1 MCGIAGAFGLAPGT
15 QPDPTR
21 VQCMADALRHRGPDG
36 EGYWSSRDGR
46 VRLAHRRLSVI
57 DLETGQQPMV
67 NETGTVGL
75 VFNGEIY
82 NYRELRAALVRDGV
96 TFRTQSDT
104 EVLLRLYERDGVDCL
119 EALRGMYAFA
129 IWDEARG
136 QLVLARDRIGK
147 KPLYYTESDGALYFA
162 SALGALRAAGGRR
175 PVDVAAIDAYM
186 TLGYIPAPLTVF
198 EGIHKLEA
206 ATVMTFANGHRS
218 SRRYWDLA
226 PNDNPFE
233 GTQDEALDRID
244 EILGTAVDIRLRS
257 DVPLGVFLSGGI
269 DSSLVTAVAVRKS
282 TLPIRTFSIAFD
294 DPAFDESGYAAAVA
308 AHLGTRHECFHVRPD
323 VMALLPEYVRHYGE
337 PFADSSAFP
346 TWILAAE
353 TRRHVTVALG
363 GDGGDEGFAGYDWYR
378 TAARLSR
385 LGRLVPSVAA
395 SVGSR
400 ALARIAIGSGSSTRR
415 ARQLGRGL
423 AVMSHGEAAERFAA
437 LRTCVNQH
445 EAEGLFAGRLAAHRH
460 EAGPRDATALA
471 ALYRDCEGTDLR
483 RMRYV
488 DIRTYLADCLMPKVD
503 VATMAHGL
511 EARAP
516 LLDQELIRFAL
527 SLPDEWLVDRAGGKQ
542 ILKTLLARYVPPRLF
557 DRPKQGF
564 TPPLGPWFAGAFK
577 TSLESMTRSEPLI
590 ETGWFAPAG
599 IARLIDEHARGH
611 RDHSQRLFE
620 LLVLEAWLRAS

>member
-1 MCGIAGAFGLAPGT
+1 
-15 QPDPTR
+15 
-21 VQCMADALRHRGPDG
+21 
-36 EGYWSSRDGR
+36 
-46 VRLAHRRLSVI
+46 
-57 DLETGQQPMV
+57 MV
-67 NETGTVGL
+67 NEAGTVGL

-82 NYRELRAALVRDGV
+82 NYRELRAGLARDGV

-104 EVLLRLYERDGVDCL
+104 EVLLRLYERDGIDCL
-119 EALRGMYAFA
+119 VALRGMYAFA
-129 IWDEARG
+129 IWDETRR

-147 KPLYYTESDGALYFA
+147 KPLYYTESDGSLYFA
-162 SALGALRAAGGRR
+162 SALGALREVGGRR
-175 PVDVAAIDAYM
+175 PIAVAAIDSYM

-206 ATVMTFANGHRS
+206 ATVMTFADGQRS
-218 SRRYWDLA
+218 SHRYWDLA
-226 PNDNPFE
+226 PNDEPFA
-233 GTQDEALDRID
+233 GTHDDALDRID

-269 DSSLVTAVAVRKS
+269 DSSLVTAVAVKKS
-282 TLPIRTFSIAFD
+282 ALPIRTFSIAFD
-294 DPAFDESGYAAAVA
+294 DPAFDESAYAAAVA
-308 AHLGTRHECFHVRPD
+308 SHLGTQHECFHVRPD

-346 TWILAAE
+346 TWVLAAE

-385 LGRLVPSVAA
+385 LGRLVPAAAA

-400 ALARIAIGSGSSTRR
+400 ALARIAVGSDRNARR

-423 AVMSHGEAAERFAA
+423 AVISHAEAADRFAA
-437 LRTCVNQH
+437 LRIFINQQ
-445 EAEGLFAGRLAAHRH
+445 EANGLFAGRLAEHRRN
-460 EAGPRDATALA
+460 AGPRDASALA
-471 ALYRDCEGTDLR
+471 TLYHECEGSDLR

-527 SLPDEWLVDRAGGKQ
+527 TLPDEWLVDRSGGKQ
-542 ILKTLLARYVPPRLF
+542 ILKKLLARYVPPRLF

-577 TSLESMTRSEPLI
+577 ESLQSMTRSDALMA
-590 ETGWFAPAG
+590 TGWFAPAG
-599 IARLIDEHARGH
+599 ISRLIDEHANGL

-620 LLVLEAWLRAS
+620 LLVLDAWLRTV